1 MTTEGPIGSGVDR
14 LWRHLSG
21 LWCQLVRTGVDPV
34 RLRTQ
39 ALITP
44 IGGLGRHL
52 VAQAAATLELVDQL
66 AKRLYDQATG
76 LRLSVGA

>member
-1 MTTEGPIGSGVDR
+1 MRS
-14 LWRHLSG
+14 
-21 LWCQLVRTGVDPV
+21 GVDPV

-39 ALITP
+39 ALVTP

-52 VAQAAATLELVDQL
+52 VDQAAVMLQLVDQL